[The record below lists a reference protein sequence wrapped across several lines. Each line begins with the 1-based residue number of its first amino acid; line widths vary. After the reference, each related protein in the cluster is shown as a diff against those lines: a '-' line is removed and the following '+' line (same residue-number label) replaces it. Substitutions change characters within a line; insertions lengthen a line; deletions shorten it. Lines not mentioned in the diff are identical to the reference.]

1 MTKKQYKVM
10 FTGYNDQKDVKIVKE
25 LGGSTTDAV
34 SECTVLV
41 TDQIRRTAKFLS
53 MVGKGIPIVG
63 PKWLSDSKL
72 SGKFLNPWDFILHD
86 PANEKKWGFDLSKTL
101 TQANKARLLA
111 GLYIHVTGQVKPTP
125 EQCKD
130 FIQCGGAEFVD
141 KMPKKFCEGLHIVS
155 CEADKKQT
163 LDLSKLGVPVM
174 DKEWLLSGLLKYKLD
189 RKLRLQ

>member
-1 MTKKQYKVM
+1 MGMSATQDHVVEKDQQRRFLHQEVQEKKKVENTASTGSARSRANTILDSSSSPSLRKTEAMTKKQHKVM

-111 GLYIHVTGQVKPTP
+111 GKSIG
-125 EQCKD
+125 
-130 FIQCGGAEFVD
+130 F
-141 KMPKKFCEGLHIVS
+141 
-155 CEADKKQT
+155 
-163 LDLSKLGVPVM
+163 
-174 DKEWLLSGLLKYKLD
+174 
-189 RKLRLQ
+189 